1 MMFGIVLYKVL
12 YDWVQAPSVVWMWV
26 RDSVCPQCV
35 RGWDVPG
42 RTGGR
47 DTPVTTQTT
56 TWEETSQHSTATLRA
71 EIEVDNTCST
81 IMIDKIVS
89 VCIRVISTL
98 LRQKNKY
105 VSILK
110 IAERLGNCVCK
121 YNSNFTLFWFPDR
134 KVTSVQI
141 VESFRFLSFIFWS
154 RTSENKM

>member
-1 MMFGIVLYKVL
+1 M
-12 YDWVQAPSVVWMWV
+12 QAPSVVWMWV

-71 EIEVDNTCST
+71 EIEVDN
-81 IMIDKIVS
+81 
-89 VCIRVISTL
+89 
-98 LRQKNKY
+98 RQHLQYHHDRQHSLSLHQGDNYTFKAAENKY

-110 IAERLGNCVCK
+110 IGERLGNCVCK

>member
-1 MMFGIVLYKVL
+1 MFCIVLYKLMYQCRPPV
-12 YDWVQAPSVVWMWV
+12 WCGCGWGTECVHSVSEVGMC
-26 RDSVCPQCV
+26 RAGLGAGTLSHHPDDDMRGDQPTLCSHTQ
-35 RGWDVPG
+35 GWDRG
-42 RTGGR
+42 RQHFQYHHDRQDSLSLHQGDN
-47 DTPVTTQTT
+47 DTFK
-56 TWEETSQHSTATLRA
+56 A
-71 EIEVDNTCST
+71 E
-81 IMIDKIVS
+81 
-89 VCIRVISTL
+89 
-98 LRQKNKY
+98 NKY